1 MYEITRDYIKHG
13 NARSG
18 QQIPKVK
25 FIVSHDIGK
34 GGSTAY
40 QNRTYFNNHQ
50 PSASAHT
57 FIDDKYILEIIP
69 LWEKAWHV
77 RYNVPTDNIKFGADA
92 NNAAIGVELCHGG
105 NINFN
110 EAYKRYVWYHAY
122 LCKTFHLNPRKD
134 IVAHSELDPGR
145 RSDPQH
151 ALNPRGISWE
161 QFINDVAEAYGESP
175 KEQSKPQ
182 SKPKVNTTSI
192 VDYLKSI
199 GADSSFSNRA
209 KLAVSHGIKGY
220 TGTASQNLTLLEKM
234 LAGEKPKTPKSTQK
248 KFTSI
253 VDYLKHIGEDSSFS
267 NRSRLAKKYGITN
280 YRGTA
285 NQNIEL
291 LNKMQK

>member
-1 MYEITRDYIKHG
+1 MYEITRDYIKNG

-18 QQIPKVK
+18 QQIKQVK

-40 QNRTYFNNHQ
+40 QNRAYFNNHQ
-50 PSASAHT
+50 PFASAHT

-77 RYNVPTDNIKFGADA
+77 RYNVPTDNIKFGDDA
-92 NNAAIGVELCHGG
+92 NDIAIGVELCHGPK
-105 NINFN
+105 INFN

-122 LCKTFHLNPRKD
+122 LCKQFKLDPRKH

-151 ALNPRGISWE
+151 ALNPKGISWN
-161 QFINDVAEAYGESP
+161 QFIDDVAKEYGEQ
-175 KEQSKPQ
+175 EQPKPQ
-182 SKPKVNTTSI
+182 VKGTSNVNTNSI

-199 GADSSFSNRA
+199 GQDSSFANRS
-209 KLAVSHGIKGY
+209 KLALQHGIKGY
-220 TGTASQNLTLLEKM
+220 TGTASQNTMLLEK
-234 LAGEKPKTPKSTQK
+234 LVKGTNKPVSKPVK

-253 VDYLKHIGEDSSFS
+253 VDYLKHIGVDSSFG
-267 NRSRLAKKYGITN
+267 NRAKLAKQHGIKGYT
-280 YRGTA
+280 GTA
-285 NQNIEL
+285 SQNTEL